1 MKAGVDLR
9 AAFAKAGTVSSENGS
24 KKCRDADGSNHVS
37 QCLGGPHRGSCCR
50 CSGWEIIGRQGQERL
65 ER

>member
-37 QCLGGPHRGSCCR
+37 QCLGGPTEVLVADAVAR
-50 CSGWEIIGRQGQERL
+50 RL
-65 ER
+65 